1 MYVKYTS
8 HSITKAYDIRW
19 NSVAAGYSMQRNP
32 ERTAKNTPRDRLPP
46 CRLQIWCDNSTIDTN
61 CTIFILTFK
70 RIRSVLRL
78 ARPFSQKRRSVC
90 EPLARG
96 RCLHPGRF
104 NVLSDYTYIRKYSFA
119 RLDSGV
125 RKELVQSAPA
135 FCGGLAH
142 QLLAGPITL
151 GFDMTLV
158 VPGYLTTT
166 PNSTNRNTSEIG
178 DFPDPYS
185 DRMPVCLS
193 DYCLHLQP
201 VYVLARTYTL
211 IWIHSALIFRWRFLG
226 LAGSQCSCLSTEVCS
241 LPLFLTPCCNV
252 GHMSQEQR
260 MSLYL

>member
-1 MYVKYTS
+1 M
-8 HSITKAYDIRW
+8 
-19 NSVAAGYSMQRNP
+19 
-32 ERTAKNTPRDRLPP
+32 
-46 CRLQIWCDNSTIDTN
+46 
-61 CTIFILTFK
+61 
-70 RIRSVLRL
+70 
-78 ARPFSQKRRSVC
+78 
-90 EPLARG
+90 
-96 RCLHPGRF
+96 
-104 NVLSDYTYIRKYSFA
+104 RKYSFA

-211 IWIHSALIFRWRFLG
+211 I
-226 LAGSQCSCLSTEVCS
+226 
-241 LPLFLTPCCNV
+241 
-252 GHMSQEQR
+252 
-260 MSLYL
+260 